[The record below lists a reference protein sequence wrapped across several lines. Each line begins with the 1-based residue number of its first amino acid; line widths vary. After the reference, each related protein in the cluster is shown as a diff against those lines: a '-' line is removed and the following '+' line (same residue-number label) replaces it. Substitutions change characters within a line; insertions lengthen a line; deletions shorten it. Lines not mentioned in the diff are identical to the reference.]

1 MKENADLKEKKQEL
15 EHIVQLLQFETET
28 ISE

>member
-15 EHIVQLLQFETET
+15 EHIVQQLQFETET